1 MESPRQSLR
10 MIFPDLPGIVALDV
24 GASDLDG
31 EPPYSIWLDDPAFSL
46 FGFEP
51 SRGEYERLKAINR
64 GRAKVSYLPHALG
77 DGNRAELKICRAPGM
92 TSLLEPDLAVLE
104 KFHGFAEWSQ
114 VLERVPIDTRRL
126 DDLAEID
133 SADYIKLD
141 IQGSELR
148 VLENGTRILET
159 ACCVHLEVNF
169 VPFYREQPLFAELDQ
184 FLRSRGFLFHR
195 FTSIIS
201 RSFPPLIVNRDI
213 YQGISQQ
220 LWSDAIYFRPF
231 SEFDQL
237 PVECLL
243 KTGLIA
249 HDLYGS
255 VDLAH
260 LALEAFDRKTG
271 ERSAVIYRQFLGIGN

>member
-10 MIFPDLPGIVALDV
+10 TIFPDLPGIVALDV

-46 FGFEP
+46 VGFEP
-51 SRGEYERLKAINR
+51 SRGEYEKLKTINR
-64 GRAKVSYLPHALG
+64 GRAKVSYLPYALG

-92 TSLLEPDLAVLE
+92 TSLLEPDFAVLE
-104 KFHGFAEWSQ
+104 KIHGFAEWSQ
-114 VLERVPIDTRRL
+114 VLERVSIDTRRL

-148 VLENGTRILET
+148 VLENGTRILDT
-159 ACCVHLEVNF
+159 TSCVHLEVNF

-184 FLRSRGFLFHR
+184 FLRSRGYLFHR

-201 RSFPPLIVNRDI
+201 RAFPPLMVNRDI
-213 YQGISQQ
+213 YRGISQQ

-237 PVECLL
+237 PVEYLL

-255 VDLAH
+255 VDLTH

-271 ERSAVIYRQFLGIGN
+271 ERSAATYRQFLGIGN